1 MGLMRAVCR
10 PDLLSAAFGSDGGC
24 RLVGVAATSAG
35 TILAAIALSGGCFAT
50 MASAAAP
57 STQDIQAVWERE
69 AAYWN
74 DQKLGDIGHYVA
86 LFHDGFV
93 GWPCSADAAGQLP
106 PAAQLGLKQPTE
118 TLDVALDEKAV
129 TGTSAVVETYYRA
142 TTRLTAGDG
151 STRARVRYFTHV
163 WVREAG
169 SWKIMGGMCREA
181 TPH

>member
-1 MGLMRAVCR
+1 VHIAGLTGDEMR
-10 PDLLSAAFGSDGGC
+10 
-24 RLVGVAATSAG
+24 RLAGVAAAV
-35 TILAAIALSGGCFAT
+35 ALNCGCFAT
-50 MASAAAP
+50 AAWADAP
-57 STQDIQAVWERE
+57 SPQDIQAVWERE
-69 AAYWN
+69 AAYW
-74 DQKLGDIGHYVA
+74 DAQKLGDTGHYAA

-93 GWPCSADAAGQLP
+93 GWPCSADAAGQLR

-129 TGTSAVVETYYRA
+129 TGTSAFVETYYRA

-151 STRARVRYFTHV
+151 STRAKVRYFTHV

-169 SWKIMGGMCREA
+169 TWEIMGGMCREA

>member
-1 MGLMRAVCR
+1 MG
-10 PDLLSAAFGSDGGC
+10 
-24 RLVGVAATSAG
+24 RLAGVAATRAG
-35 TILAAIALSGGCFAT
+35 TILAAIALSCGCFAT
-50 MASAAAP
+50 MASADAP

-106 PAAQLGLKQPTE
+106 PAPQLGLKQPAE

-129 TGTSAVVETYYRA
+129 TGTSAFVETYYRA
-142 TTRLTAGDG
+142 TTRLAAGDG

-169 SWKIMGGMCREA
+169 TWKIMGGMCREA

>member
-1 MGLMRAVCR
+1 MR
-10 PDLLSAAFGSDGGC
+10 
-24 RLVGVAATSAG
+24 RLTRVTS

-50 MASAAAP
+50 VASADAP
-57 STQDIQAVWERE
+57 RARDIQAVWERE

-74 DQKLGDIGHYVA
+74 VQQVGDGGQYAA
-86 LFHDGFV
+86 LFNDGFV
-93 GWPCSADAAGQLP
+93 GWPCSADAAGQLG
-106 PAAQLGLKQPTE
+106 PATQLRLKQPTE

-129 TGTSAVVETYYRA
+129 TGTSTFVETYYRA

-151 STRARVRYFTHV
+151 STKARVRYFTHV

-181 TPH
+181 TPR